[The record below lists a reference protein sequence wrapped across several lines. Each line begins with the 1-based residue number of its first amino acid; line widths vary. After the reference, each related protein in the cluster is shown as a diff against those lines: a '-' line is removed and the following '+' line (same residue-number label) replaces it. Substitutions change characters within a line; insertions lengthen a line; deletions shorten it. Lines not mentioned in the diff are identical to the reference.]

1 MAAALVVALL
11 KPVATLVVALPQ
23 LVAHLQQAA
32 LVVAPPKLAVHPSKT
47 T

>member
-1 MAAALVVALL
+1 VALL
-11 KPVATLVVALPQ
+11 KPVAA

-47 T
+47 A